1 MRYQLLFKS
10 KYMKKHLILR
20 FSIARIIVVLS
31 LSFSGFLQAQTPK
44 GKLFIIGG
52 GDRSDAL
59 MKQVLSVADL
69 SKKDYI
75 VVLPMSSEEPDSSFV
90 YFKTQMVKLTP
101 NPIVMLNF
109 TAATAQNK
117 VLTDSLQK
125 AKLIFISGGDQ
136 VRFMNVVQNTPVKTA
151 IQKAYENG
159 STISGTSAGAAVMS
173 EKMITGNQK
182 LQKQYSGTF
191 DNIRYDN
198 LETTEG
204 LGLLKTAIID
214 QHFLKRNRYNRLLSA
229 LVEFPALT
237 GIGIDESTA
246 IIVRNNQ
253 IEVAG
258 ESEVIVVRNPKGIL
272 KAQKNNLISIENLQM
287 SIYTA
292 GQKFNIK

>member
-1 MRYQLLFKS
+1 MKNQLPSHFSYQKILIVLLLLTVNLF
-10 KYMKKHLILR
+10 
-20 FSIARIIVVLS
+20 
-31 LSFSGFLQAQTPK
+31 QAQSPK
-44 GKLFIIGG
+44 GRLFIIGG

-59 MKQVLSVADL
+59 MKQVLSVSELTKNDF
-69 SKKDYI
+69 I
-75 VVLPMSSEEPDSSFV
+75 VVLPMSSEEPDSSFIF
-90 YFKTQMVKLTP
+90 FKTQMVKLTP

-109 TAATAQNK
+109 NKETAQNK
-117 VLTDSLQK
+117 KLTDSLQK

-136 VRFMNVVQNTPVKTA
+136 TRFMNVVQNTPIQTA
-151 IQKAYENG
+151 IQKAYQNG

-182 LQKQYSGTF
+182 LQKEYSGTF

-198 LETTEG
+198 LETAKG
-204 LGLLKTAIID
+204 LGLLQTAIID

-229 LVEFPALT
+229 LVEFPSLT

-258 ESEVIVVRNPKGIL
+258 DSEVIVVKNPKGIL
-272 KAQKNNLISIENLQM
+272 KSKKNNLISIENLQM

>member
-1 MRYQLLFKS
+1 MKNQSLFRFPANKYSMVLFLL
-10 KYMKKHLILR
+10 LANL
-20 FSIARIIVVLS
+20 
-31 LSFSGFLQAQTPK
+31 LQAQTPK

-59 MKQVLSVADL
+59 MKQVLSVSDL

-75 VVLPMSSEEPDSSFV
+75 VVLPMSSEEPDSSFIF
-90 YFKTQMVKLTP
+90 FKTQMAKLTP
-101 NPIVMLNF
+101 HPIVMLNF
-109 TAATAQNK
+109 NKETAQNK
-117 VLTDSLQK
+117 RLTDSLQK

-136 VRFMNVVQNTPVKTA
+136 TRFMHIVQNTPIKTA

-182 LQKQYSGTF
+182 LQKEYSGTF

-198 LETTEG
+198 LETAEG

-253 IEVAG
+253 IEIAG

-272 KAQKNNLISIENLQM
+272 KSKNNNLISIENLQM

>member
-1 MRYQLLFKS
+1 MKNRLPSHFSYQKILIVILLFTVS
-10 KYMKKHLILR
+10 Q
-20 FSIARIIVVLS
+20 
-31 LSFSGFLQAQTPK
+31 LQAQSPK

-59 MKQVLSVADL
+59 MKQVLNVSEL
-69 SKKDYI
+69 TKKDFI
-75 VVLPMSSEEPDSSFV
+75 VVLPMSSEEPDSSFIF
-90 YFKTQMVKLTP
+90 FKTQMVKLTP

-109 TAATAQNK
+109 NKETAQNK
-117 VLTDSLQK
+117 KLTDSLQK

-136 VRFMNVVQNTPVKTA
+136 TRFMNVVQNTPIQTA
-151 IQKAYENG
+151 IQKAYQNG

-182 LQKQYSGTF
+182 LQKEYSGTF

-198 LETTEG
+198 LETAEG

-229 LVEFPALT
+229 LVEFPTLT

-258 ESEVIVVRNPKGIL
+258 ESEVIVVKNPKGIL
-272 KAQKNNLISIENLQM
+272 KSKKNNLISIENLHM

-292 GQKFNIK
+292 GQKFNIQ

>member
-1 MRYQLLFKS
+1 MKNQFLFK
-10 KYMKKHLILR
+10 
-20 FSIARIIVVLS
+20 FSFQKSISVL
-31 LSFSGFLQAQTPK
+31 LLLTSFLMQAQNPK

-59 MKQVLSVADL
+59 MKQVLAVAEL
-69 SKKDYI
+69 GKKDYI
-75 VVLPMSSEEPDSSFV
+75 VVLPMSSEEPDSSFIF
-90 YFKTQMVKLTP
+90 FKTQMVKLTE

-117 VLTDSLQK
+117 KLTDSVQK

-136 VRFMNVVQNTPVKTA
+136 SRFMSVVHNTPIKTA

-182 LQKQYSGTF
+182 LEKEYSGTF

-198 LETTEG
+198 LETSEG
-204 LGLLKTAIID
+204 LGLLKTAVID

-229 LVEFPALT
+229 LVEFPELT
-237 GIGIDESTA
+237 GIGIDEATA

-253 IEVAG
+253 VEVAG
-258 ESEVIVVRNPKGIL
+258 ESEVIVVRKPKGI
-272 KAQKNNLISIENLQM
+272 KKSNKNNLISIENLQM
-287 SIYTA
+287 SIYTP

>member
-1 MRYQLLFKS
+1 MKNQLLRQFFCQTNA
-10 KYMKKHLILR
+10 LIVFL
-20 FSIARIIVVLS
+20 LT
-31 LSFSGFLQAQTPK
+31 SFFLQAQAPK

-52 GDRSDAL
+52 GDRSDDL

-69 SKKDYI
+69 TKKDYI
-75 VVLPMSSEEPDSSFV
+75 VVLPMSSEEPDSSFIF
-90 YFKTQMVKLTP
+90 FKTQMVKLTS

-109 TAATAQNK
+109 NATTAQNK
-117 VLTDSLQK
+117 TLTDSLQK

-136 VRFMNVVQNTPVKTA
+136 VRFMNVVHNTPIKMA

-182 LQKQYSGTF
+182 LQKEYSGTF

-198 LETTEG
+198 LETSEG
-204 LGLLKTAIID
+204 LGLLTTAVID

-237 GIGIDESTA
+237 GIGIDEGTA

-253 IEVAG
+253 VEVAG

-272 KAQKNNLISIENLQM
+272 KAKKNNLISIENLQM

>member
-1 MRYQLLFKS
+1 MKNQFLFK
-10 KYMKKHLILR
+10 
-20 FSIARIIVVLS
+20 FSFQKSISVL
-31 LSFSGFLQAQTPK
+31 LLLTSFLMQAQNPK

-59 MKQVLSVADL
+59 MKQVLAVAEL
-69 SKKDYI
+69 GKKDYI
-75 VVLPMSSEEPDSSFV
+75 VVLPMSSEEPDSSFIF
-90 YFKTQMVKLTP
+90 FKTQMVKLTE

-117 VLTDSLQK
+117 KLTYSVQK

-136 VRFMNVVQNTPVKTA
+136 SRFMSVVHNTPIKTA

-182 LQKQYSGTF
+182 LEKEYSGTF

-198 LETTEG
+198 LETSEG
-204 LGLLKTAIID
+204 LGLLKTAVID

-229 LVEFPALT
+229 LVEFPELT
-237 GIGIDESTA
+237 GIGIDEATA

-253 IEVAG
+253 VEVAG
-258 ESEVIVVRNPKGIL
+258 ESEVIVVRKPKGI
-272 KAQKNNLISIENLQM
+272 KKSNKNNLISIENLQM
-287 SIYTA
+287 SIYTP

>member
-1 MRYQLLFKS
+1 MKNRLPSHFSYQKILIVILLFTVS
-10 KYMKKHLILR
+10 Q
-20 FSIARIIVVLS
+20 
-31 LSFSGFLQAQTPK
+31 LQAQSPK

-59 MKQVLSVADL
+59 MKQVLSVSEL
-69 SKKDYI
+69 TKKDFI
-75 VVLPMSSEEPDSSFV
+75 VVLPMSSEEPDSSFIF
-90 YFKTQMVKLTP
+90 FKTQMVKLTP

-109 TAATAQNK
+109 NKETAQNK
-117 VLTDSLQK
+117 KLTDSLQK

-136 VRFMNVVQNTPVKTA
+136 TRFMNVVQNTPIQMA
-151 IQKAYENG
+151 IQKAYQNG

-182 LQKQYSGTF
+182 LQKEYSGTF

-198 LETTEG
+198 LETAEG

-229 LVEFPALT
+229 LVEFPTLT

-258 ESEVIVVRNPKGIL
+258 ESEVIVVKNPKGIL
-272 KAQKNNLISIENLQM
+272 KSKKNNLISIENLHM

>member
-1 MRYQLLFKS
+1 MKNQLQFKYLSKTQLL
-10 KYMKKHLILR
+10 I
-20 FSIARIIVVLS
+20 S
-31 LSFSGFLQAQTPK
+31 LLFMSCFLQAQAPK

-52 GDRSDAL
+52 GDRSDNL
-59 MKQVLSVADL
+59 MKQVINVADL
-69 SKKDYI
+69 TKKDYI
-75 VVLPMSSEEPDSSFV
+75 VVLPMSSEEPDSSFIF
-90 YFKTQMVKLTP
+90 FKTQMLKLTT

-109 TAATAQNK
+109 NKETAQNK
-117 VLTDSLQK
+117 TLTDSLQK

-136 VRFMNVVQNTPVKTA
+136 SRFMDIVQNTPIKTA
-151 IQKAYENG
+151 IKKAYENG

-182 LQKQYSGTF
+182 LQKEYSGTF

-198 LETTEG
+198 LETSEG

-214 QHFLKRNRYNRLLSA
+214 QHFLKRNRYNRLLTA
-229 LVEFPALT
+229 LVEFPTLT
-237 GIGIDESTA
+237 GIGIDEATA

-253 IEVAG
+253 VEVAG
-258 ESEVIVVRNPKGIL
+258 DSEVIVVRNPKGIV
-272 KAQKNNLISIENLQM
+272 KAKNNNLISIENLQM

>member
-1 MRYQLLFKS
+1 MKNQLLF
-10 KYMKKHLILR
+10 R
-20 FSIARIIVVLS
+20 
-31 LSFSGFLQAQTPK
+31 LSFNRFMITLLLFISCLLQAQTPK

-52 GDRSDAL
+52 GDRSDDL
-59 MKQVLSVADL
+59 MKQVLSVAEL

-75 VVLPMSSEEPDSSFV
+75 VVLPMSSEEPDSSFIF
-90 YFKTQMVKLTP
+90 FKTQMVKLTS

-109 TAATAQNK
+109 NKETAQNK
-117 VLTDSLQK
+117 LLTDSLQK

-136 VRFMNVVQNTPVKTA
+136 VRFMNIVQNTPIKTA

-182 LQKQYSGTF
+182 LQKEYSGTF

-198 LETTEG
+198 LETSEG
-204 LGLLKTAIID
+204 LGLLKTAVID

-229 LVEFPALT
+229 LVEFPILT
-237 GIGIDESTA
+237 GIGIDEATA

-258 ESEVIVVRNPKGIL
+258 DSEVIVVRNPKGIL
-272 KAQKNNLISIENLQM
+272 KAKKNNLISIESLQM
-287 SIYTA
+287 SIYNA

>member
-1 MRYQLLFKS
+1 MKNQILF
-10 KYMKKHLILR
+10 R
-20 FSIARIIVVLS
+20 FSFTKITVFLFLLIS
-31 LSFSGFLQAQTPK
+31 NFSEAQIPK

-59 MKQVLSVADL
+59 MQQVLNVADL
-69 SKKDYI
+69 AKKDYI
-75 VVLPMSSEEPDSSFV
+75 VVLPMSSEEPDSSFIF
-90 YFKTQMVKLTP
+90 FKTQMVKLTS

-109 TAATAQNK
+109 TKETAQNK
-117 VLTDSLQK
+117 LLTDSLQK
-125 AKLIFISGGDQ
+125 AKLIYISGGDQ
-136 VRFMNVVQNTPVKTA
+136 VRFMNVAQNTPIKTA
-151 IQKAYENG
+151 IQNAYKNG
-159 STISGTSAGAAVMS
+159 STISGTSAGAALMS

-182 LQKQYSGTF
+182 LQKEYSGTF

-198 LETTEG
+198 LETSEG

-229 LVEFPALT
+229 LVEFPTLT

-258 ESEVIVVRNPKGIL
+258 ESDVIVIKNPKGIL
-272 KAQKNNLISIENLQM
+272 KTKKNNLISIENLQM

-292 GQKFNIK
+292 GQKFNIQ

>member
-1 MRYQLLFKS
+1 
-10 KYMKKHLILR
+10 MKNQSIFR
-20 FSIARIIVVLS
+20 FNSQKIIIVL
-31 LSFSGFLQAQTPK
+31 FLLMSCLVKAQTPK

-52 GDRSDAL
+52 GDRSDDL
-59 MKQVLSVADL
+59 MKQVLSVAEL

-75 VVLPMSSEEPDSSFV
+75 VVLPMSSEEPDSSFI
-90 YFKTQMVKLTP
+90 FFRTQMIKLTS

-109 TAATAQNK
+109 NKETAQNK
-117 VLTDSLQK
+117 TLTDSLQK

-182 LQKQYSGTF
+182 LQKEYSGTF

-198 LETTEG
+198 LETSEG

-229 LVEFPALT
+229 LVEFPDLT

-253 IEVAG
+253 IEVVG
-258 ESEVIVVRNPKGIL
+258 ESEVIVVRKPKGIL
-272 KAQKNNLISIENLQM
+272 KAKKNNLISIENLQM

>member
-1 MRYQLLFKS
+1 MKNRLPSHFSYQKILIVILLFTVS
-10 KYMKKHLILR
+10 Q
-20 FSIARIIVVLS
+20 
-31 LSFSGFLQAQTPK
+31 LQAQSPK

-59 MKQVLSVADL
+59 MKQVLNVSEL
-69 SKKDYI
+69 TKKDFI
-75 VVLPMSSEEPDSSFV
+75 VVLPMSSEEPDSSFIF
-90 YFKTQMVKLTP
+90 FKTQMAKLTP

-109 TAATAQNK
+109 NKETAQNK
-117 VLTDSLQK
+117 KLTDSLQK

-136 VRFMNVVQNTPVKTA
+136 TRFMNVVQNTPIQTA
-151 IQKAYENG
+151 IQKAYQNG

-182 LQKQYSGTF
+182 LQKEYSGTF

-198 LETTEG
+198 LETAEG

-229 LVEFPALT
+229 LVEFPTLT

-258 ESEVIVVRNPKGIL
+258 ESEVIVVKNPKGIL
-272 KAQKNNLISIENLQM
+272 KSKKNNLISIENLHM

-292 GQKFNIK
+292 GQKFNIQ

>member
-1 MRYQLLFKS
+1 MKNQLLRQFFCQTNA
-10 KYMKKHLILR
+10 LI
-20 FSIARIIVVLS
+20 VLF
-31 LSFSGFLQAQTPK
+31 LTSFFLQAQAPK

-52 GDRSDAL
+52 GDRSDDL

-69 SKKDYI
+69 TKKDYI
-75 VVLPMSSEEPDSSFV
+75 VVLPMSSEEPDSSFIF
-90 YFKTQMVKLTP
+90 FKTQMVKLTS

-109 TAATAQNK
+109 NAITAQNK
-117 VLTDSLQK
+117 TLTDSLQK

-136 VRFMNVVQNTPVKTA
+136 VRFMNVVHNTPIKTA

-182 LQKQYSGTF
+182 LQKEYSGTF

-198 LETTEG
+198 LETSEG
-204 LGLLKTAIID
+204 LGLLKTAVID

-237 GIGIDESTA
+237 GIGIDEGTA

-253 IEVAG
+253 VEVAG

-272 KAQKNNLISIENLQM
+272 KAKKNNLISIENLQM

>member
-1 MRYQLLFKS
+1 MKNQLLRQFFCQTNT
-10 KYMKKHLILR
+10 LIML
-20 FSIARIIVVLS
+20 FLT
-31 LSFSGFLQAQTPK
+31 SFFLQAQAPK

-52 GDRSDAL
+52 GDRSDDL

-69 SKKDYI
+69 TKKDYI
-75 VVLPMSSEEPDSSFV
+75 VVLPMSSEEPDSSFIF
-90 YFKTQMVKLTP
+90 FKTQMVKLTS

-109 TAATAQNK
+109 NATTAQNK
-117 VLTDSLQK
+117 TLTDSLQK

-136 VRFMNVVQNTPVKTA
+136 VRFMNVVHNTPIKTA

-182 LQKQYSGTF
+182 LQKEYSGTF

-198 LETTEG
+198 LETSEG
-204 LGLLKTAIID
+204 LGLLKTAVID

-237 GIGIDESTA
+237 GIGIDEGTA

-253 IEVAG
+253 VEVAG

-272 KAQKNNLISIENLQM
+272 KAKKNNLISIENLQM
-287 SIYTA
+287 SIYNA

>member
-1 MRYQLLFKS
+1 MKNQLLRQFFCKTNA
-10 KYMKKHLILR
+10 LIVFL
-20 FSIARIIVVLS
+20 LT
-31 LSFSGFLQAQTPK
+31 SFFLQAQAPK

-52 GDRSDAL
+52 GDRSDDL

-69 SKKDYI
+69 TKKDYI
-75 VVLPMSSEEPDSSFV
+75 VVLPMSSEEPDSSFIF
-90 YFKTQMVKLTP
+90 FKTQMVKLTS

-109 TAATAQNK
+109 NATTAQNK
-117 VLTDSLQK
+117 TLTDSLQK

-136 VRFMNVVQNTPVKTA
+136 VRFMNVVHNTPIKTA

-182 LQKQYSGTF
+182 LKKEYSGTF

-198 LETTEG
+198 LETSEG
-204 LGLLKTAIID
+204 LGLLKTAVID

-237 GIGIDESTA
+237 GIGIDEGTA

-253 IEVAG
+253 VEVAG

-272 KAQKNNLISIENLQM
+272 KAKKNNLISIENLQM
-287 SIYTA
+287 SVYTA

>member
-1 MRYQLLFKS
+1 
-10 KYMKKHLILR
+10 MKKDVVFVFSCTKIILTLLLLTA
-20 FSIARIIVVLS
+20 IPA
-31 LSFSGFLQAQTPK
+31 QAQTPR

-52 GDRSDAL
+52 GERSDDL
-59 MKQVLSVADL
+59 MKQVLNVAAL
-69 SKKDYI
+69 SQRDYI
-75 VVLPMSSEEPDSSFV
+75 AVLPMSSEEPDSSFIF
-90 YFKTQMVKLTP
+90 FKNQMIKLTS
-101 NPIVMLNF
+101 NPVVMLNF
-109 TAATAQNK
+109 TKETAQNK

-136 VRFMNVVQNTPVKTA
+136 SRFMNIVHNTSVKTA
-151 IQKAYENG
+151 IKKAYENG

-182 LQKQYSGTF
+182 LQKEYSGTF

-198 LETTEG
+198 LETAEG

-229 LVEFPALT
+229 LVEFPNLT

-246 IIVRNNQ
+246 IIVRDNW

-258 ESEVIVVRNPKGIL
+258 ESEVIVIQNPKGIV
-272 KAQKNNLISIENLQM
+272 KSKKNNLVSIENLQM

-292 GQKFNIK
+292 GQKFKIK

>member
-1 MRYQLLFKS
+1 MTKS
-10 KYMKKHLILR
+10 IFSSLTFTHLIGL
-20 FSIARIIVVLS
+20 ILLLS
-31 LSFSGFLQAQTPK
+31 SNISNAQNTK

-52 GDRSDAL
+52 GDRSDDL
-59 MKQVLSVADL
+59 MKQVLSVAEL
-69 SKKDYI
+69 TAKDYI
-75 VVLPMSSEEPDSSFV
+75 VVLPMSSEEPDSSFIF
-90 YFKTQMVKLTP
+90 FKTQMVKLTS

-109 TAATAQNK
+109 NKETAQNK

-136 VRFMNVVQNTPVKTA
+136 TRFMNVVQNTPIKTA
-151 IQKAYENG
+151 IVKAYENG

-182 LQKQYSGTF
+182 LQKEYSGTF

-198 LETTEG
+198 LETSEG
-204 LGLLKTAIID
+204 LGLLKTAVID

-229 LVEFPALT
+229 LVEFPDLT
-237 GIGIDESTA
+237 GIGIDEATA

-258 ESEVIVVRNPKGIL
+258 ESEVIVVKKPKGVL
-272 KAQKNNLISIENLQM
+272 KSKKGNLISIEKLEM

>member
-1 MRYQLLFKS
+1 MKNQLLFTFS
-10 KYMKKHLILR
+10 FQKYCLLL
-20 FSIARIIVVLS
+20 FL
-31 LSFSGFLQAQTPK
+31 FSGYFMQAQTPK

-52 GDRSDAL
+52 GDRSDNL
-59 MKQVLSVADL
+59 MKQVLSVAEL

-75 VVLPMSSEEPDSSFV
+75 VVLPMSSEEPDSSFIF
-90 YFKTQMVKLTP
+90 FKTQMVKLTS

-109 TAATAQNK
+109 NKETAQNK

-136 VRFMNVVQNTPVKTA
+136 VRFMNVVQNTPIKTA

-182 LQKQYSGTF
+182 LQKEYSGTF

-198 LETTEG
+198 LETSEG
-204 LGLLKTAIID
+204 LGLLKTAVID

-229 LVEFPALT
+229 LVEFPTLT
-237 GIGIDESTA
+237 GIGIDEATA

-272 KAQKNNLISIENLQM
+272 KAKHHNLISIESLQM

>member
-1 MRYQLLFKS
+1 MNN
-10 KYMKKHLILR
+10 IN
-20 FSIARIIVVLS
+20 
-31 LSFSGFLQAQTPK
+31 SGFSFAKITIVLFLLISSFLNAQTPK

-52 GDRSDAL
+52 GNRSDEL
-59 MKQVLSVADL
+59 MKQVLTVAEL
-69 SKKDYI
+69 SIKDYI
-75 VVLPMSSEEPDSSFV
+75 VVLPMSSEQPDSSFIF
-90 YFKTQMVKLTP
+90 FKTQMVKLTS

-109 TAATAQNK
+109 NRETAQNK
-117 VLTDSLQK
+117 TLADSVQK
-125 AKLIFISGGDQ
+125 AKLIFITGGDQ
-136 VRFMNVVQNTPVKTA
+136 FRFMNVVQNTPIKTA

-198 LETTEG
+198 LETSEG

-253 IEVAG
+253 IEIAG

-272 KAQKNNLISIENLQM
+272 KSKKNNLISIENLQM

>member
-1 MRYQLLFKS
+1 MKNQLPSHFSYQKILIVILLFTVS
-10 KYMKKHLILR
+10 Q
-20 FSIARIIVVLS
+20 
-31 LSFSGFLQAQTPK
+31 LQAQSPK

-59 MKQVLSVADL
+59 MKQVLSVSEL
-69 SKKDYI
+69 TKKDFI
-75 VVLPMSSEEPDSSFV
+75 VVLPMSSEEPDSSFIF
-90 YFKTQMVKLTP
+90 FKTQMAKLTP

-109 TAATAQNK
+109 NKETAQNK
-117 VLTDSLQK
+117 KLTDSLQK

-136 VRFMNVVQNTPVKTA
+136 TRFMNVVQNTPIQMA
-151 IQKAYENG
+151 IQKAYQNG

-182 LQKQYSGTF
+182 LQKEYSGTF

-198 LETTEG
+198 LETAEG

-229 LVEFPALT
+229 LVEFPTLT

-258 ESEVIVVRNPKGIL
+258 ESEVIVVKNPKGIL
-272 KAQKNNLISIENLQM
+272 KSKKNNLISIENLHM

-292 GQKFNIK
+292 GQKFNIQ

>member
-1 MRYQLLFKS
+1 
-10 KYMKKHLILR
+10 MKKKSAYFRL
-20 FSIARIIVVLS
+20 LS
-31 LSFSGFLQAQTPK
+31 LFLLLLITGFSQAQNAK

-52 GDRSDAL
+52 GNRSDDL
-59 MKQVLSVADL
+59 MKQVLAVAEL
-69 SKKDYI
+69 GKKDYI
-75 VVLPMSSEEPDSSFV
+75 VVLPMSSEEPDSSYIF
-90 YFKTQMVKLTP
+90 FKTQMVKLTQ

-109 TAATAQNK
+109 NKETAQNK
-117 VLTDSLQK
+117 KLTDSVQK

-136 VRFMNVVQNTPVKTA
+136 SRFMNVVQNTPIKTA

-182 LQKQYSGTF
+182 LEKEYSGTF

-198 LETTEG
+198 LETSEG
-204 LGLLKTAIID
+204 LGLLKTAVID

-229 LVEFPALT
+229 LVEFPDLT
-237 GIGIDESTA
+237 GIGIDEATA
-246 IIVRNNQ
+246 IIVRNNE

-258 ESEVIVVRNPKGIL
+258 ESEVIVVRKPKGI
-272 KAQKNNLISIENLQM
+272 KKSNKNNLISIENLQM

>member
-1 MRYQLLFKS
+1 MNNINSWFSFAKITIVLFLLTS
-10 KYMKKHLILR
+10 
-20 FSIARIIVVLS
+20 
-31 LSFSGFLQAQTPK
+31 SFLNAQTPK

-52 GDRSDAL
+52 GNRSDEL
-59 MKQVLSVADL
+59 MKEVLSVAEL

-75 VVLPMSSEEPDSSFV
+75 LVLPMSSEQPDSSFLF
-90 YFKTQMVKLTP
+90 FKTQMVKLTS

-109 TAATAQNK
+109 SRETAQNK
-117 VLTDSLQK
+117 TLADSVQK
-125 AKLIFISGGDQ
+125 AKLIFITGGDQ

-198 LETTEG
+198 LETSEG

-229 LVEFPALT
+229 LVEFPALS

-253 IEVAG
+253 IEIAG
-258 ESEVIVVRNPKGIL
+258 ESEVIVVKNPKGIL
-272 KAQKNNLISIENLQM
+272 KSKKNNLISIENLQM